1 LKHILII
8 NPWVG
13 KVGPNTFIEGF
24 VKKNID
30 IGNKITILYPYEDS
44 LSNTLKFLGCNI
56 YFIRILKFNHI
67 SNKFFKI
74 FFRLFIESLLF
85 VKFSI
90 FIRNK
95 KFTHCFINTEV
106 LSFSIIPFSLFV
118 RTSMIVHS
126 LSFNASNFLSVILFK
141 IQNLLIS
148 DYFAV
153 SNAVKQSLLNK
164 MITKP
169 IHMIYNGLDLI
180 MYNVLKEVPEEKTN
194 VINILSVIHPLPHKG
209 AHYLLDV
216 INLVIKQ
223 NKNVKF
229 TIVGWDDILIDIK
242 YKSEIEKRV
251 LKDGFENYITFK
263 KSTNKIIDEYIITD
277 ILLHTS
283 KSESFGYVLIEAMAL
298 KIPVVA
304 FKVGGIPEVIENNI
318 SGYLIDP
325 YNIIEMS
332 DSLLRLIEDYNLRKQ
347 FGNNGYKI
355 VKEKFQL
362 NKNINQI
369 INILKLN

>member
-1 LKHILII
+1 MKHILII

-30 IGNKITILYPYEDS
+30 IGNKITIIYPYEDS
-44 LSNTLKFLGCNI
+44 LSNTLKILGCTI
-56 YFIRILKFNHI
+56 YFVRILKFEHV
-67 SNKFFKI
+67 SNEFFKI
-74 FFRLFIESLLF
+74 FLRLFIEALLF
-85 VKFSI
+85 IEFSI

-148 DYFAV
+148 DYIAV
-153 SNAVKQSLLNK
+153 SNAVKYSLLTK
-164 MITKP
+164 KITRP
-169 IHMIYNGLDLI
+169 IHMIYNGIDLSL
-180 MYNVLKEVPEEKTN
+180 YNVIKDVN
-194 VINILSVIHPLPHKG
+194 VGKNNIINILSVTHPLPHKG

-216 INLVIKQ
+216 ISLVIKQ
-223 NKNVKF
+223 NKNIRF

-251 LKDGFENYITFK
+251 LKEGIENYITFK
-263 KSTNKIIDEYIITD
+263 KSSNKIIDEYIIAD

-318 SGYLIDP
+318 SGYLIEP
-325 YNIIEMS
+325 YNIMDMS
-332 DSLLRLIEDYNLRKQ
+332 DSLLRLIEDYNLRNQ
-347 FGNNGYKI
+347 FGNNGFKI
-355 VKEKFQL
+355 VEEKFQL